1 MDTGDLQ
8 YGIEEHVNR
17 STYMLHM
24 ANAFI
29 VAIFVAI
36 LVIIAKLVLNQ
47 VHGMIKNLLAVNVA
61 VMLTLIGALDPCQL
75 M

>member
-1 MDTGDLQ
+1 
-8 YGIEEHVNR
+8 
-17 STYMLHM
+17 MLHM

-47 VHGMIKNLLAVNVA
+47 VHGMIKNLLAVNVD